1 VSLLGALHILLGA
14 SHNKRRQADQ
24 ISARS
29 SLQFAR
35 CAGRYE
41 KDMNQPSGLISVLL
55 DPSADDAS
63 RDDAAMDLSEF
74 DQAEE
79 ALFKAALLPGI
90 SDIVR
95 ASCGESLAE
104 IWLRAG
110 AVNRK
115 YYDALPPTAQI
126 AARNYI
132 YSKNSD
138 LLKS

>member
-1 VSLLGALHILLGA
+1 MTGLKPNKAVLSPSAGTAIPLALHV
-14 SHNKRRQADQ
+14 SPKPR
-24 ISARS
+24 
-29 SLQFAR
+29 
-35 CAGRYE
+35 RYE
-41 KDMNQPSGLISVLL
+41 KGMNQPSGLISALL

-79 ALFKAALLPGI
+79 ALFKAALLPEM

-115 YYDALPPTAQI
+115 YYDALPSTAQI

-132 YSKNSD
+132 YAKNPD